1 MICSFLIFL
10 EFEMLHPARFTK
22 DSRLTQLVDDDT
34 DSCVI
39 ITQLKQNVPLN
50 DPFAEG

>member
-1 MICSFLIFL
+1 MICTSLIFL

-22 DSRLTQLVDDDT
+22 DTRLTQLVNDDT

-39 ITQLKQNVPLN
+39 MTQLNQNVPLN